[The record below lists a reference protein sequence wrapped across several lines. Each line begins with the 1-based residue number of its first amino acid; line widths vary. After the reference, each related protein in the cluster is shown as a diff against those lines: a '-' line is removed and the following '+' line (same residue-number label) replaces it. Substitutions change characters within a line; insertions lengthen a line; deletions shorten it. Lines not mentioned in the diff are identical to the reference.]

1 MTKILFF
8 AHDPGG
14 ANAIKP
20 LIEPLSKKGFKC
32 LVYGKGPALK
42 ILPNVTKYSG
52 DTDKL
57 IESIKPNFI
66 ITGTSASDMTEKE
79 LRLSAK
85 KFDIQCLAILD
96 SWVNYNRFTK
106 YSPLELSINK
116 RYNELFYL
124 PTYLIVID
132 KYAKNE
138 AIKESVPKE
147 IIYPLGNPHFGYIK
161 DCFKEQN
168 IDELRDSLLNDK
180 QKLILWVQEP
190 HTNEHGLESLKD
202 LAELIPDNAKLI
214 IKPHPRE
221 NYEKFE
227 KIARGGGI
235 IIDKNISS
243 LQAIKIADLVV
254 SMTSMMLVESVILNK
269 NALSYQ
275 KDEINDNKF
284 ILTKRKIL
292 PFINNKISLK
302 NELQKSLNANKYAY
316 KNINLDFNATKNII
330 EFIEDK
336 ICQN

>member
-1 MTKILFF
+1 MLKILFF

-20 LIEPLSKKGFKC
+20 LIEPLSLKGFKC
-32 LVYGKGPALK
+32 LVYAKGPALE
-42 ILPNVTKYSG
+42 ILPNAIYYANN
-52 DTDKL
+52 TDNLVK
-57 IESIKPNFI
+57 SIMPNFI
-66 ITGTSASDMTEKE
+66 ITGTSVSDMTEKE

-85 KFDIQCLAILD
+85 NFGIKCLAILD
-96 SWVNYNRFTK
+96 AWVNYNRFTK
-106 YSPLELSINK
+106 FSSLELSINK
-116 RYNELFYL
+116 RYNELLYL

-138 AIKESVPKE
+138 AIKECVPKE

-168 IDELRDSLLNDK
+168 VDKLRTSLLNGK
-180 QKLILWVQEP
+180 QKLILWAQEP
-190 HTNEHGLESLKD
+190 HTNELGLESLKD
-202 LAELIPDNAKLI
+202 LAELIPDNASLI

-221 NYEKFE
+221 NYEKFA

-302 NELQKSLNANKYAY
+302 NELQKALNTDKYAY
-316 KNINLDFNATKNII
+316 KDINLDFNATKNII
-330 EFIEDK
+330 KFIEDK